1 MMLENDEHYMEI
13 AILEAKKGEGRTSPN
28 PCVGAVIVKNGP
40 IISKG
45 YHKKAG
51 ILSGC

>member
-1 MMLENDEHYMEI
+1 MMPENDKHYMNI

-28 PCVGAVIVKNGP
+28 PCVGAVIVKDGH

-45 YHKKAG
+45 YHK
-51 ILSGC
+51 